1 MRYLLFILLSHTA
14 LSQVPSGQWVASP
27 YPFSES
33 SEITLTVSGINTGNM
48 SGVSEVYLWT
58 WYTKT
63 DGSTTNPDSNWNGQ
77 WGNSNDAMKMIN
89 NNDGSFSY
97 TFRPTELYDDTG
109 IERIGVLAKA
119 KDGTGDKK
127 TQDHYIDVGIFSFDL
142 LEPENSYSIIGSGG
156 NQGVVAET
164 DVNVDFTL
172 FEGNNIINEKKSS
185 KNFNYLIQNI
195 VENTSYSL
203 KAKDLASGDE
213 ITRSFDVVIKPD
225 VSYVEVPYNNL
236 KDGANY
242 IDNGNVVLLFYAPGK
257 EFVHINGSFV
267 DWKKENSFLMN
278 YDPKLNR
285 FWYEIENL
293 DIDKLY
299 SYQYIVDGVISI
311 ADPYSEMILDS
322 SHDSY
327 LCLTQ
332 DCGFDNLPSYP
343 LGNNH
348 AASVLDM
355 DRQFNWED
363 ENYLKPKKEELLI
376 YEVLVRDFDE
386 GKSFKSLYEKLDYL
400 EGLGVNAVELMPV
413 NEFDGNESWGYNPSF
428 HMAVDKA
435 YGSPRELK
443 KLVNECHKRGIAV
456 ILDVVYNH
464 ATGQNPYFRLWN
476 TKPNAYDGEPTNE
489 NTFFQI
495 SPVSESYLNYFNDI
509 NHDFSYVR
517 DYMKRI
523 NSYLINE
530 YHIDGFRFDLTKGFT
545 NEEIAENYI
554 SSRVDYLKMIADD
567 IRDVDEES
575 YIIFEHFQGFEEKI
589 FSEYGILTWGEE
601 NYNYNEATM
610 GYTSDFSGISYKKRG
625 FKNPT
630 LVGFMESHDK
640 ERLMYK
646 NLEYGNSSGSY
657 DIKYFDN
664 AIDRMKAAG
673 ALFFTIPGPKMIWQF
688 GELGYD
694 ISINKCPDGSVKEDC
709 RLSNK
714 ESAFKLNM
722 DKSIKRSQLY
732 DVWSRIISLRN
743 TEKIFH
749 TEEFNMNLSS
759 ELKTI
764 KLYLNDSDQEI
775 SEVVVIGNFG
785 MKSVQITNDML
796 PGGNLYDIY
805 YNNLVLDRN
814 TLLESPLQPGQFMII
829 ANGKTKLEDDQ
840 GLALGLERSDN
851 QILNV
856 YPIPTQNILNIEF
869 SRRKRYELIFLD
881 SNGRLIDTN
890 QLDGSILEKDI
901 SNYNKGFYYVLVQ
914 SESDTSFVRIIKN

>member
-1 MRYLLFILLSHTA
+1 MRYLLFILLSQIA
-14 LSQVPSGQWVASP
+14 FSQVPAGQWVASP

-33 SEITLTVSGINTGNM
+33 SEITLTVSGISSGNM

-77 WGNSNDAMKMIN
+77 WSNSNDAMKMVN

-119 KDGTGDKK
+119 KDGTDDKK

-142 LEPENSYSIIGSGG
+142 LKPENSYSIIESGG
-156 NQGVVAET
+156 SQKVIAET

-172 FEGNNIINEKKSS
+172 FKGSNIIVEKKSS
-185 KNFNYLIQNI
+185 KNFSYVVENI
-195 VENTSYSL
+195 TENTSYSL

-225 VSYVEVPYNNL
+225 VSFVEVPYDNL

-242 IDNGNVVLLFYAPGK
+242 IDNGNVVLIFYAPGK
-257 EFVHINGSFV
+257 EFIHINGSFI
-267 DWKKENSFLMN
+267 DWKKENSYLMN
-278 YDPKLNR
+278 YDPVLKR

-293 DIDKLY
+293 DINKLY

-311 ADPYSEMILDS
+311 ADPYSELILDS
-322 SHDSY
+322 NQDSY
-327 LCLTQ
+327 ICLRQ
-332 DCGFDNLPSYP
+332 DCGFDDLPSYP
-343 LGNNH
+343 LNNKH
-348 AASVLDM
+348 AASVLDLE
-355 DRQFNWED
+355 RSFNWED
-363 ENYLKPKKEELLI
+363 QNFIKPKKEELII
-376 YEVLVRDFDE
+376 YELLVRDFDE
-386 GKSFKSLYEKLDYL
+386 GKSFRSVIERLDYIQ
-400 EGLGVNAVELMPV
+400 GLGVNAIELMPV

-428 HMAVDKA
+428 HMAIDKA
-435 YGSPRELK
+435 YGSPKELK

-489 NTFFQI
+489 NPFFQI
-495 SPVSESYLNYFNDI
+495 SPVSESYLNFFNDI

-523 NSYLINE
+523 NSYLISE

-545 NEEIAENYI
+545 NEKIAENYV

-567 IRDVDEES
+567 IRDVDEDN

-589 FSEYGILTWGEE
+589 FSDYEILTWGEE

-610 GYTSDFSGISYKKRG
+610 GYTSDLSGISYKKRG

-630 LVGFMESHDK
+630 LIGFMESHDK

-657 DIKYFDN
+657 DIKHFDN
-664 AIDRMKAAG
+664 AMGRMEAAG
-673 ALFFTIPGPKMIWQF
+673 AFFFTVPGPKMIWQF

-694 ISINKCPDGSVKEDC
+694 VSINQCPDGSISEDC
-709 RLSNK
+709 RVSNK
-714 ESAFKLNM
+714 QSAFQLDM
-722 DKSIKRSQLY
+722 DKGIMRSQLY
-732 DVWSRIISLRN
+732 NIWSRIISLRN
-743 TEKIFH
+743 TENIFH
-749 TEEFNMNLSS
+749 TSEFNLNLSS

-764 KLYLNDSDQEI
+764 KLFSNEPDQEI

-785 MKSVQITNDML
+785 MKSNQITSEML
-796 PGGNLYDIY
+796 PGGDLYDIY
-805 YNNLVLDRN
+805 NNNLELDRSR
-814 TLLESPLQPGQFMII
+814 LLDNPLQPGHFMII
-829 ANGKTKLEDDQ
+829 ANGKTKLEDD
-840 GLALGLERSDN
+840 LSLTLSLESSKI
-851 QILNV
+851 QILNI
-856 YPIPTQNILNIEF
+856 YPNPTQNILNIVF
-869 SRRKRYELIFLD
+869 PSRQRYNLTFFDL
-881 SNGRLIDTN
+881 NGRLIENN
-890 QLDGSILEKDI
+890 QHEGITLEKDI
-901 SNYNKGFYYVLVQ
+901 SNYNKGFYYVLIE
-914 SESDTSFVRIIKN
+914 SESNTSFVRIIKN

>member
-1 MRYLLFILLSHTA
+1 MRYLLFILLSQIA
-14 LSQVPSGQWVASP
+14 FSQVPSGQWIVSP

-33 SEITLTVSGINTGNM
+33 SEITLTVSGISTGNM

-58 WYTKT
+58 WYTKD
-63 DGSTTNPDSNWNGQ
+63 DGSSTNSDSNWNGQ
-77 WGNSNDAMKMIN
+77 WSNSNVAMKMVN

-97 TFRPTELYDDTG
+97 TFRPTELYDDAG
-109 IERIGVLAKA
+109 IDRIGVLAKA

-142 LEPENSYSIIGSGG
+142 LEPENSYIIIESGG
-156 NQGVVAET
+156 NQKVIAET
-164 DVNVDFTL
+164 DINVDFTL
-172 FEGNNIINEKKSS
+172 FEGSNIINEKKSS
-185 KNFNYLIQNI
+185 NNFNYMIQNI

-203 KAKDLASGDE
+203 KARDLVSGDE
-213 ITRSFDVVIKPD
+213 IIRSFDVVIKPD

-242 IDNGNVVLLFYAPGK
+242 IDNGNVVLVFYAPGK
-257 EFVHINGSFV
+257 EFVNINGSFV
-267 DWKKENSFLMN
+267 EWKKENSYLMN
-278 YDPKLNR
+278 YDPVLKR

-293 DIDKLY
+293 DINKLY

-311 ADPYSEMILDS
+311 ADPYSELILDS
-322 SHDSY
+322 NQDSY
-327 LCLTQ
+327 ICLTQ

-343 LGNNH
+343 LSNNH
-348 AASVLDM
+348 AASVLDLE
-355 DRQFNWED
+355 RSFNWED
-363 ENYLKPKKEELLI
+363 QNFIKPKKEELII
-376 YEVLVRDFDE
+376 YELLVRDFDE
-386 GKSFKSLYEKLDYL
+386 GKSFRSVIERLDYIQ
-400 EGLGVNAVELMPV
+400 GLGINAIELMPI

-428 HMAVDKA
+428 HMAIDKA
-435 YGSPRELK
+435 YGSPKELK

-476 TKPNAYDGEPTNE
+476 SKPNAYDGEPTNE
-489 NTFFQI
+489 NPMFQI
-495 SPVSESYLNYFNDI
+495 SPVTESYLNYFNDI

-517 DYMKRI
+517 DYLKRI
-523 NSYLINE
+523 NSYLISE

-545 NEEIAENYI
+545 NENIAENYI
-554 SSRVDYLKMIADD
+554 SSRVEYLKMIADD
-567 IRDVDEES
+567 VRGIDENS

-589 FSEYGILTWGEE
+589 FSDYGILTWGEE

-657 DIKYFDN
+657 NIKHFDN
-664 AIDRMKAAG
+664 AINRMKAAG
-673 ALFFTIPGPKMIWQF
+673 ALFFTVPGPKMIWQF

-694 ISINKCPDGSVKEDC
+694 ISINKCPDGSIEEDC

-722 DKSIKRSQLY
+722 NKSVKRAQIY

-743 TEKIFH
+743 TENIFH
-749 TEEFNMNLSS
+749 SSEFNLNLSS
-759 ELKTI
+759 DLKTI
-764 KLYLNDSDQEI
+764 KLYSNESDQEI
-775 SEVVVIGNFG
+775 SEVVVIVNFG
-785 MKSVQITNDML
+785 MKSSQITTEML
-796 PGGNLYDIY
+796 PEGDLYDIY
-805 YNNLVLDRN
+805 YNNLVIDRN
-814 TLLESPLQPGQFMII
+814 TLLDSPLQPGEFMII
-829 ANGKTKLEDDQ
+829 ANGKTRLEDD
-840 GLALGLERSDN
+840 LSLTLNLESSSH
-851 QILNV
+851 QILNI
-856 YPIPTQNILNIEF
+856 YPNPTQNILNIVF
-869 SRRKRYELIFLD
+869 PSRERYDLFFFD
-881 SNGRLIDTN
+881 SNGRLVDNTKHEGIA
-890 QLDGSILEKDI
+890 LKKDI
-901 SNYNKGFYYVLVQ
+901 TNYNKGFYYVIIQ
-914 SESDTSFVRIIKN
+914 SESNTSYVRIIKN